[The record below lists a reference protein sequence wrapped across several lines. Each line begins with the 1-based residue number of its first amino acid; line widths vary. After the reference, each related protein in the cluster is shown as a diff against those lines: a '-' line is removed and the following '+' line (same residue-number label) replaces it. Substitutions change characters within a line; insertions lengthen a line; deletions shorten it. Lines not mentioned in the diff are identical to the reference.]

1 MNRCRACGKPIWSRS
16 RTSYCDECFAKW
28 KEVQR
33 IDQEKAE
40 EAYRKEQRERGQLE
54 YD

>member
-1 MNRCRACGKPIWSRS
+1 MNRCRTCGKPIWSRS
-16 RTSYCDECFAKW
+16 RTAYCDECLAKR
-28 KEVQR
+28 EER
-33 IDQEKAE
+33 IDAEKAE